1 MVKYL
6 KFSMMSLLVVLAVAS
21 CSEKDDA
28 GDGNGSNPAAIKLTF
43 EKKANC
49 PESKV
54 LSYAVLDNEIY
65 YLSSSSLLKYS
76 PVGNKWE
83 TLTAAPSSG
92 AAIFAFEGE
101 IFCYCIYYKLAM
113 YDRSNNTWIDASE
126 KLCQCN
132 NLSIFECAT
141 LCGKLFVCSMG
152 KGYMIFNPDTRLFET
167 INGTALTNTQNKN
180 ICEIGDNAYTVSSGV
195 IYQFNTNSFV
205 SSSKLNVRRYDLVC
219 NYGASRMLAL
229 KTEGLPYHLSVG
241 IYNPAT
247 NECAE
252 DIVYNTG
259 QIPAVGEHLVSVGNR
274 IFIGPVNAAFYEL
287 KIK

>member
-83 TLTAAPSSG
+83 TLTAAPSYG
-92 AAIFAFEGE
+92 EAIFAFEGE
-101 IFCYCIYYKLAM
+101 IFCYYNYKLAM

-126 KLCQCN
+126 KLCQYN
-132 NLSIFECAT
+132 NLSIIECAT
-141 LCGKLFVCSMG
+141 LCGKLFVRGTG

-167 INGTALTNTQNKN
+167 INGTAPTKTQNKN

-205 SSSKLNVRRYDLVC
+205 SSSKLNVRPYNLVC

-229 KTEGLPYHLSVG
+229 NTHPSYLYVG